1 MPDGTFGTGG
11 LAPAYAQAPASVV
24 CADLAVQ
31 GDGALVVAGTR
42 QDEGF
47 VTRLLPGGSEDPGF
61 SGSGAADAMGY
72 TTSVAVGST
81 GSIFVAGHDKT
92 GLSGALVVR
101 LQADGFIDTLFGK
114 DGAALVD
121 VKSPASA
128 HPTIHDMQVL
138 ANGNIA
144 VAGGT
149 TQGYPFVASLLGAG
163 SGPGIASFLETA
175 ATAVNEHDGQAVVNV
190 RRIGGSAGAVSVAY
204 QTEPGNA
211 VAGAD
216 YTHTSGRLDWGDGD
230 TGDRQIAVPIVLG
243 SESFETDEYFAVR
256 LSDPQGGVGLGT
268 FEATVGILGDVIPA
282 GVFSVKTD
290 IASTV
295 ERPGS
300 VEFRVNRLY
309 DSVGAASVTVT
320 PVGETATAGKDFDA
334 TPVTLTWVDGDSS
347 VKTISV
353 TIMDDNESEGDET
366 FSVALSAPTGGAIIA
381 PETPQSV
388 TISDNDRS
396 GGGGKFGALIALLLG
411 FAGAWRR
418 HGFGN
423 HADPGHHS
431 VAVPAGEWLDTA
443 SNDKLVKISPIFPIK
458 SGFFRT
464 LRFPGAHISAER

>member
-1 MPDGTFGTGG
+1 M
-11 LAPAYAQAPASVV
+11 
-24 CADLAVQ
+24 
-31 GDGALVVAGTR
+31 
-42 QDEGF
+42 
-47 VTRLLPGGSEDPGF
+47 
-61 SGSGAADAMGY
+61 
-72 TTSVAVGST
+72 
-81 GSIFVAGHDKT
+81 
-92 GLSGALVVR
+92 
-101 LQADGFIDTLFGK
+101 FGK

-211 VAGAD
+211 VSGAD

-243 SESFETDEYFAVR
+243 SESFETNEYFAVR
-256 LSDPQGGVGLGT
+256 LSDPQGGTGLGT

-282 GVFSVKTD
+282 GVFSVNTD
-290 IASTV
+290 TASTV

-300 VEFRVNRLY
+300 VEFRVSRLY
-309 DSVGAASVTVT
+309 YSVGAASVTVT
-320 PVGETATAGKDFDA
+320 PVGGAATAGKDFDA
-334 TPVTLTWVDGDSS
+334 TPVTLTWADGDSS
-347 VKTISV
+347 VKTIRV
-353 TIMDDNESEGDET
+353 TIMDDNKSEGDET

-381 PETPQSV
+381 PETPPSV

-396 GGGGKFGALIALLLG
+396 RGGGKFGALIALLLG

-418 HGFGN
+418 HGFG
-423 HADPGHHS
+423 HAEGIIRS
-431 VAVPAGEWLDTA
+431 LYL
-443 SNDKLVKISPIFPIK
+443 LVNGWTRP
-458 SGFFRT
+458 RT
-464 LRFPGAHISAER
+464 IN